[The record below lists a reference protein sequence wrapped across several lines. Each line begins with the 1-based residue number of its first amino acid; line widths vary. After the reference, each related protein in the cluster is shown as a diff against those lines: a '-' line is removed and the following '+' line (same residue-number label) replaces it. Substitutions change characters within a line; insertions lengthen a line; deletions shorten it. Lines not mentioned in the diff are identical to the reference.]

1 MAWIDCERTFR
12 VVGTIGHQFPQRI
25 LRRGIEQGVGFAL
38 LFGGETAGGS
48 CSGRGRRAVARAGL
62 VGDIPGAPAVPI
74 EYCRRQRRWRFDG
87 HVRSRGKPSRCLDR
101 EGRYTSQYANRSHR
115 NAAFFVIA
123 EKSPGTVTLPV
134 PPNLSPLA
142 CGQSRNRDA
151 DCLNDKE
158 SVEQQHD
165 RGSDQRGDLGEA
177 AIGELT
183 HDVSPSRENE

>member
-48 CSGRGRRAVARAGL
+48 CSGRGRRS
-62 VGDIPGAPAVPI
+62 
-74 EYCRRQRRWRFDG
+74 RRPSRLGRRYT
-87 HVRSRGKPSRCLDR
+87 RGSSRCLDR

-115 NAAFFVIA
+115 DAAFFVIA